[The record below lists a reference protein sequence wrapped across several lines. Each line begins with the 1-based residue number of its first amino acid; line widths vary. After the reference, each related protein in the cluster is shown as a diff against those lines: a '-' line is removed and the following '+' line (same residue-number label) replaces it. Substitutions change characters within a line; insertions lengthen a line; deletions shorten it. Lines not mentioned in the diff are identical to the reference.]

1 MAKDMKTSPSLRA
14 DAEQNRERIMAA
26 ARQVFAEQGLD
37 APMREV
43 ARAAGVG
50 VGTLYRRFPT
60 RDDLITAVFMDKM
73 SLYANAMDEA
83 LADPDPWHGFRRCV
97 ETICAMQAEDQG
109 FTSVLTLSF
118 PTDKAFEAERARAYR
133 GFNELIGKA
142 KEQGT
147 LRADFVAEDL
157 VLLVMANAG
166 VVAATRIEAPRAWR
180 RLVAYMIQAFAAT
193 DAERLPP
200 PPSPRAMFKSMV
212 RVRQGEDDGAV
223 GP

>member
-1 MAKDMKTSPSLRA
+1 MAKTSPGLRA

-26 ARQVFAEQGLD
+26 ARRVFAEQGLD

-43 ARAAGVG
+43 AREAEVG

-60 RDDLITAVFMDKM
+60 REDLITAVFMDKM
-73 SLYANAMDEA
+73 SAYADAVDKA
-83 LADPDPWHGFRRCV
+83 LADPDPWHGFTRYV
-97 ETICAMQAEDQG
+97 ETVCAMQAEDQG
-109 FTSVLTLSF
+109 FTNVLTLSF
-118 PTDKAFEAERARAYR
+118 PTAREFEAERARAYR

-142 KEQGT
+142 KAAGK
-147 LRADFVAEDL
+147 LRDDFVAEDL

-166 VVAATRIEAPRAWR
+166 VVAATRDEAPRAWK

-200 PPSPRAMFKSMV
+200 APSPRAMFRAMV
-212 RVRQGEDDGAV
+212 RLNK
-223 GP
+223 